1 MKLIL
6 LGDDV
11 RALEQRLHE
20 SNQHVECHANRRLRI
35 YLVGTFPAM
44 GREKASVD
52 RLVNFNTFGTPTEFF
67 GDVEEG
73 LWNKVADVPDKTIDL
88 RVYVPTF
95 NDMLEKEVRLT
106 MLDLSR
112 ICRMDGA
119 YGHTRALNRVVEM
132 GTGRFRL
139 QQRCLWAGGALN
151 VAETALGML
160 LAKED
165 AVQDLCL
172 GLRFA
177 SSDTPAFRAPA
188 LRFHLDLK
196 LSFRNHFPTYCT
208 LFTFALASPFK
219 IIPPNDGD
227 VENA

>member
-1 MKLIL
+1 IRALLLQYTSAFDAAKLGQLRDIELTPYERRTYLRPVRDLIWNIDEMKELWKEGMKLIL

-52 RLVNFNTFGTPTEFF
+52 RLVNFNTFGTPIEFF

-95 NDMLEKEVRLT
+95 NDMLEQEVRLT
-106 MLDLSR
+106 VLDLSR
-112 ICRMDGA
+112 I
-119 YGHTRALNRVVEM
+119 
-132 GTGRFRL
+132 
-139 QQRCLWAGGALN
+139 
-151 VAETALGML
+151 
-160 LAKED
+160 
-165 AVQDLCL
+165 
-172 GLRFA
+172 
-177 SSDTPAFRAPA
+177 
-188 LRFHLDLK
+188 
-196 LSFRNHFPTYCT
+196 
-208 LFTFALASPFK
+208 
-219 IIPPNDGD
+219 
-227 VENA
+227 